1 MTGALLLALSL
12 AAVALTGLAVVS
24 CLRGLGPVSAALGVA
39 VVGYAELVLVPVV
52 LTPFGALGRT
62 GLLVGFG
69 ACLVVA
75 LAVWVARGR
84 PRGTISPGVRVAA
97 AALRDPGL
105 ATLGVLVA
113 LAGAY
118 VVVLSVATP
127 ELDWDP
133 NAYHLP
139 RIVFWLH
146 HGGIGAVP
154 GAADV
159 RLSWAPPGAEIVT
172 AVTMAVARTDRYIGA
187 PQLLAWPVAAL
198 AVAGIARRLGREPRA
213 ALFAALAFA
222 SLPIVLL
229 QAPSGFNDLVVAAM
243 LLAAFHLVLGRAGA
257 ETALAAAALALALT
271 TKLTAVIA
279 LPVFLL
285 LAVLA
290 RPALWRRALVAVAAG
305 SVAGS
310 AWYAVTL
317 ARTGSV
323 DGGWAETFDQRPDR
337 SPVETLIR
345 AERYALDLFDLS
357 GFAGADVALLPLA
370 AAALV
375 VVALA
380 VALGRRRVRGTAW
393 WAVLTAAAVVASLP
407 WLVECGRWL
416 AVRVF
421 AHGLR
426 AVGAGDRLGDLAVDP
441 PVTASPFWSW
451 YGPVF
456 VLLWAVTLG
465 ASAVAFVRRRR
476 AGRSRSWPLLLAPLL
491 FAVVF
496 AVATVDDGARGRFF
510 VFPIGLCAATFA
522 LAYDLRPVRL
532 LVPPAVA
539 ATMLVCIVHSEPRP
553 LGVELFA
560 PVRAPEVWGM
570 NRFEGLDAMSAMFGS
585 PTRWTGLPSATDDP
599 QFAVAAIGEYPL
611 YALFGPANSRRLLL
625 VRDPDE
631 VPAGLDLLLVAG
643 LARKPGCGEPWRA
656 LPADGQDWY
665 TLFARASATPCA
677 NA

>member
-1 MTGALLLALSL
+1 MTGALLLALLL

-24 CLRGLGPVSAALGVA
+24 CLRGLGPVSATLGVA
-39 VVGYAELVLVPVV
+39 VVGYAALVLVPVA

-69 ACLVVA
+69 ACLLAA
-75 LAVWVARGR
+75 LAVWVACGR
-84 PRGTISPGVRVAA
+84 PRGAVAPGISAA
-97 AALRDPGL
+97 VDAFRDPGL
-105 ATLGVLVA
+105 AVLGVLVA
-113 LAGAY
+113 AGAAY
-118 VVVLSVATP
+118 AVVLSVATP

-172 AVTMAVARTDRYIGA
+172 AVTMAVARTDRYIGV

-229 QAPSGFNDLVVAAM
+229 QAPTGFNDLVVAAM
-243 LLAAFHLVLGRAGA
+243 LLAAFHLVLGRARA

-279 LPVFLL
+279 LPAFLL

-290 RPALWRRALVAVAAG
+290 RPELWRRTLVAVAAG

-323 DGGWAETFDQRPDR
+323 DGGWAQTFDQKPDR

-345 AERYALDLFDLS
+345 AERYALGLFDLS
-357 GFAGADVALLPLA
+357 GFAGADVALLPIA

-380 VALGRRRVRGTAW
+380 AALTRRRARRTAW
-393 WAVLTAAAVVASLP
+393 WAVLAAAAVVASLP
-407 WLVECGRWL
+407 WLVEGGRWL
-416 AVRVF
+416 AVRAF
-421 AHGLR
+421 AHSLR
-426 AVGAGDRLGDLAVDP
+426 AVGASDRLGDLALDP

-456 VLLWAVTLG
+456 VLLWAVALG
-465 ASAVAFVRRRR
+465 ASIVAFVRGRRTGRR
-476 AGRSRSWPLLLAPLL
+476 AWPLLLAPLL

-496 AVATVDDGARGRFF
+496 AAATIDDGARGRFF
-510 VFPIGLCAATFA
+510 LFPVGLCAATFA
-522 LAYDLRPVRL
+522 IAYDLRVVRL

-553 LGVELFA
+553 LGIELFA

-570 NRFEGLDAMSAMFGS
+570 DRFEGLDAMSAMFGS
-585 PTRWTGLPSATDDP
+585 PTHWAGLPSATDDP
-599 QFAVAAIGEYPL
+599 QFAVVAVGEYPL

-643 LARKPGCGEPWRA
+643 RARKPGCGEPWRA
-656 LPADGQDWY
+656 LPAEGQDWY
-665 TLFARASATPCA
+665 TLFARANATPCP

>member
-1 MTGALLLALSL
+1 M
-12 AAVALTGLAVVS
+12 VVVMAPW
-24 CLRGLGPVSAALGVA
+24 CF
-39 VVGYAELVLVPVV
+39 YAPVV
-52 LTPFGALGRT
+52 A
-62 GLLVGFG
+62 GLLVA
-69 ACLVVA
+69 ACHV
-75 LAVWVARGR
+75 
-84 PRGTISPGVRVAA
+84 
-97 AALRDPGL
+97 
-105 ATLGVLVA
+105 
-113 LAGAY
+113 
-118 VVVLSVATP
+118 
-127 ELDWDP
+127 
-133 NAYHLP
+133 
-139 RIVFWLH
+139 
-146 HGGIGAVP
+146 
-154 GAADV
+154 
-159 RLSWAPPGAEIVT
+159 
-172 AVTMAVARTDRYIGA
+172 
-187 PQLLAWPVAAL
+187 
-198 AVAGIARRLGREPRA
+198 
-213 ALFAALAFA
+213 
-222 SLPIVLL
+222 
-229 QAPSGFNDLVVAAM
+229 
-243 LLAAFHLVLGRAGA
+243 VLGRARA

-279 LPVFLL
+279 LPVLLL

-290 RPALWRRALVAVAAG
+290 RPMLWRRALVAVAAG

-310 AWYAVTL
+310 AWYAVSL

-323 DGGWAETFDQRPDR
+323 DGGWAETFDQTPDR

-357 GFAGADVALLPLA
+357 GFAGADVALLPIA

-380 VALGRRRVRGTAW
+380 LALGRRRVRGTAW
-393 WAVLTAAAVVASLP
+393 WAVLAAAAVVASLP
-407 WLVECGRWL
+407 WLVEGGRWL

-421 AHGLR
+421 AHSLR
-426 AVGAGDRLGDLAVDP
+426 VVGAGDRLGDLAVDP

-456 VLLWAVTLG
+456 VLLWAVAVG
-465 ASAVAFVRRRR
+465 ASVAAFVRGRRR
-476 AGRSRSWPLLLAPLL
+476 GRRAWPLLLAPLL

-522 LAYDLRPVRL
+522 IAYDLRLVRL
-532 LVPPAVA
+532 LAPPAIA

-599 QFAVAAIGEYPL
+599 EFAVAAIGEYPL

-643 LARKPGCGEPWRA
+643 RARKPGCGEPWRA
-656 LPADGQDWY
+656 LPAEGQDWY
-665 TLFARASATPCA
+665 TLFARANATPCP